1 MSRRPSTRDS
11 NLSWDESREAF
22 QDRGHRHARK
32 PPRRRS
38 VSALLSENQTDY
50 QVEEHVKFDDPGL
63 QELFERGLI
72 VDLLWE
78 LKSGKEATVYVV
90 EGKDGIAAAK
100 LYIDSRV
107 RSFKDDSLYRG
118 SRFIGDKRIQ
128 KAIEL
133 RSRTGVSAQNILWVQ
148 EEFSQMHALQQ
159 YGVPVPRPIALAE
172 AGNVILMEFIGD
184 ENGAAPRLS
193 DTKLTKTQAEDA
205 WRQSV
210 RNMGLIL
217 GAGRVH
223 GDYSTFNILWWQE
236 RCVVIDFP
244 QVVLVQ
250 ENPSANMILERDV
263 AGLCR
268 SFGHFGLHPDPVE
281 TLKEVRRVAREIQI
295 AKPSEEL
302 ALVL

>member
-11 NLSWDESREAF
+11 DLSWDENREAF
-22 QDRGHRHARK
+22 QDRGHRLARK

-38 VSALLSENQTDY
+38 VAALLSENQTDY
-50 QVEEHVKFDDPGL
+50 KVEEHVKFDDPGL

-72 VDLLWE
+72 LELLWE

-90 EGKDGIAAAK
+90 EGKEGLAAAK

-107 RSFKDDSLYRG
+107 RSFKNDSLYRG
-118 SRFIGDKRIQ
+118 SRFIDDKRLQ

-133 RSRTGVSAQNILWVQ
+133 RSSTGIGAQNVLWVQ
-148 EEFSQMHALQQ
+148 EEFGQMHALQHA
-159 YGVPVPRPIALAE
+159 GVPVPRPIALTE

-193 DTKLTKTQAEDA
+193 DAKLSKAVAEEA
-205 WRQSV
+205 FRQSV
-210 RNMGLIL
+210 HNMGLIL
-217 GAGRVH
+217 GTGRVH

-236 RCVVIDFP
+236 RCIVIDFP

-250 ENPSANMILERDV
+250 QNPSANMILERDV

-268 SFGHFGLHPDPVE
+268 SFGHFGLRPDPVE
-281 TLKEVRRVAREIQI
+281 TLKQVRRVAREVQI

>member
-1 MSRRPSTRDS
+1 MTRRPSTHDS
-11 NLSWDESREAF
+11 NLSWDENREAF

-38 VSALLSENQTDY
+38 VAALLSENQTDY
-50 QVEEHVKFDDPGL
+50 KVEEHVKFDDPGL

-72 VDLLWE
+72 LELLWE

-90 EGKDGIAAAK
+90 EGKEGLAAAK

-107 RSFKDDSLYRG
+107 RSFKNDSLYRG
-118 SRFIGDKRIQ
+118 SRFIDDKRIR

-133 RSRTGVSAQNILWVQ
+133 RSNTGIQVQNILWVQ
-148 EEFSQMHALQQ
+148 EEFSQMHALQNA
-159 YGVPVPRPIALAE
+159 GVPVPHPIALSE
-172 AGNVILMEFIGD
+172 AGNVILMEFIGN

-193 DTKLTKTQAEDA
+193 DAKLSKAAAEEA
-205 WRQSV
+205 FKQSV
-210 RNMGLIL
+210 HNMGLIL

-236 RCVVIDFP
+236 RCIVIDFP

-281 TLKEVRRVAREIQI
+281 TLKQVRKVAREIQV

>member
-1 MSRRPSTRDS
+1 MKSRPSTRDS
-11 NLSWDESREAF
+11 EVSWSESREAF
-22 QDRGHRHARK
+22 QDRGHRLARK

-38 VSALLSENQTDY
+38 VAALLSENQTDY
-50 QVEEHVKFDDPGL
+50 KVEEHVKFDDPGL

-72 VDLLWE
+72 TDLLWE

-90 EGKDGIAAAK
+90 EGKEGLAAAK

-107 RSFKDDSLYRG
+107 RSFKNDSLYRG
-118 SRFIGDKRIQ
+118 SRFIDDKRIR

-133 RSRTGVSAQNILWVQ
+133 RSNTGIQVQNILWVQ
-148 EEFSQMHALQQ
+148 EEFGQMHVLQQ
-159 YGVPVPRPIALAE
+159 VGVPVPRPIALSE

-193 DTKLTKTQAEDA
+193 DAKLTRAQAEEA

-210 RNMGLIL
+210 HNMGLIL

-236 RCVVIDFP
+236 RCIVIDFP

-281 TLKEVRRVAREIQI
+281 TLKQVRRVAREVQI

>member
-11 NLSWDESREAF
+11 NLSWDENREAF

-72 VDLLWE
+72 LELLWE

-90 EGKDGIAAAK
+90 EGKEGLAAAK

-107 RSFKDDSLYRG
+107 RSFKNDSLYRG

-133 RSRTGVSAQNILWVQ
+133 RSNTGVQVQNILWVQ
-148 EEFSQMHALQQ
+148 EEFGQMQALQE

-193 DTKLTKTQAEDA
+193 DAKLTKAQAEEA
-205 WRQSV
+205 FRQSV
-210 RNMGLIL
+210 HNMGLIL

-236 RCVVIDFP
+236 RCIVIDFP

-268 SFGHFGLHPDPVE
+268 SFGHFGLRPDPVE
-281 TLKEVRRVAREIQI
+281 TLKQVRRVAREVQI